1 MFLKKI
7 LGKGIV
13 LFYRCLGLLAGFL
26 AILII
31 SRLMNKTDS
40 GVFFTLVTLVVA
52 CSLFSRV
59 GFDKSLIP
67 DIVDCNNNKNI
78 EEDVLGR
85 AFTVGLYGYSAIFF
99 MALFLSIEHY
109 WFLFCGF
116 FLMLNNIVATYYK
129 AKYKPTLSIIFES
142 GFIYCVVLFF
152 VFMVYLFNIEFT
164 LLTSL
169 LIYFL
174 SVLVQTVIFM
184 IVFRGEKI
192 NPLKKVKFLSFGEYF
207 RAVKL
212 QKNFI
217 LISYLSHMLRFLP
230 IVFLGIYFS
239 MIDVSSYKVIE
250 QICTSVGVIVVAI
263 NSVYSPYY
271 AKNKNNKLELRRVMI
286 SSTLISIFFG
296 LIGCLFLFMLGSYLL
311 GFARVD
317 YYTYDK
323 VFLILI
329 ISSFLSIISAPIY
342 NCLIMIGKENQAVV
356 ILIFSTLFSLFLI
369 IWGSL
374 VKSLILV
381 SASSLIFYTLQSIMS
396 CFYFKRKYDEIS

>member
-7 LGKGIV
+7 LGKGLV
-13 LFYRCLGLLAGFL
+13 LFYRCLGMLAGFL

-40 GVFFTLVTLVVA
+40 GVFFTLVALVIA
-52 CSLFSRV
+52 FSLFSRV

-85 AFTVGLYGYSAIFF
+85 ALTVGFYGYSAIFL

-116 FLMLNNIVATYYK
+116 FLMVNNIVATYYK
-129 AKYKPTLSIIFES
+129 AKYKPTLSIVFES
-142 GFIYCVVLFF
+142 GFIYCIVLFF
-152 VFMVYLFNIEFT
+152 VSIVYLFSIEFT

-184 IVFRGEKI
+184 FVFRGEKF
-192 NPLKKVKFLSFGEYF
+192 NPLKRIKFLSFNEYF
-207 RAVKL
+207 QTVML
-212 QKNFI
+212 QKHFI

-239 MIDVSSYKVIE
+239 MVDVSSYKVIE
-250 QICTSVGVIVVAI
+250 QICMSAGVIIVAI
-263 NSVYSPYY
+263 NSIYSPYY
-271 AKNKNNKLELRRVMI
+271 IRNKNNKLELKKVLI
-286 SSTLISIFFG
+286 TSSLIS
-296 LIGCLFLFMLGSYLL
+296 LILGAVGCFLLYLVRSYLL
-311 GFARVD
+311 DFAKVD
-317 YYTYDK
+317 YIVYDII
-323 VFLILI
+323 FIIFIL
-329 ISSFLSIISAPIY
+329 SSFFSIISAPIY
-342 NCLIMIGKENQAVV
+342 NCLIMIGRERQGV
-356 ILIFSTLFSLFLI
+356 IILLISTFFSFLCIVWGSFMQSLI
-369 IWGSL
+369 IIAFSNL
-374 VKSLILV
+374 AFYVV
-381 SASSLIFYTLQSIMS
+381 QSAMS
-396 CFYFKRKYDEIS
+396 YIYFRRKYDELS